1 LHGIQFTD
9 RNRQLVP
16 TAYYNENSGV
26 GLMMQKYLTDQP
38 AKVAVVGLGIGTL
51 AAYGRS
57 GDQFDF
63 YEINP
68 EVEQLAKDYFS
79 FLTKSSAD
87 VRVIPGDARLSLE
100 KTLQQGAT
108 RDTDILVVDA
118 FSGDSVPVHL
128 LTAEAV
134 QVYLD
139 LLKPDGI
146 VAIHA
151 STQHLRLIPVVVRLA
166 EHHQIPFRI
175 FTTRPAPEREVV
187 EDLAT
192 WILLTHNRK
201 FLDDDEVQ
209 TKHQR
214 PTGKDAHKVS
224 LWTDKF
230 SALYEI
236 VR

>member
-1 LHGIQFTD
+1 
-9 RNRQLVP
+9 
-16 TAYYNENSGV
+16 
-26 GLMMQKYLTDQP
+26 
-38 AKVAVVGLGIGTL
+38 VVGLGIGTL

-68 EVEQLAKDYFS
+68 EVEQLANDYFS
-79 FLTKSSAD
+79 FLSKSSAD
-87 VRVIPGDARLSLE
+87 VRVIPGDGRLSLE
-100 KTLQQGAT
+100 KSLQEGAAQ
-108 RDTDILVVDA
+108 DTDLLVVDA

-128 LTAEAV
+128 LTAEAI
-134 QVYLD
+134 QVYLRH
-139 LLKPDGI
+139 LKPDGI

-166 EHHQIPFRI
+166 EHHKIPFRI

-192 WILLTHNRK
+192 WILLTHNQQ

-209 TKHQR
+209 AKHQR
-214 PTGKDAHKVS
+214 PIGKDAQKAS